1 MTSHGSPYARF
12 QRALRIG
19 RLSMVRA
26 AAAEL
31 PRIDLDD
38 ALAICLLIER
48 QDGERY
54 ERAVVRWLA
63 RLAMEV
69 PAVGIDDLREGLVAF
84 EALPYNPVAAA
95 ELPRIDLD
103 DALAICLLIE
113 RQDGERYERAVVRWL
128 ARLATEVP
136 AVGIDDLREGLVA
149 FEALP
154 YNPVAAAETLAALC
168 ERHGLRRAAERLRR
182 PR

>member
-1 MTSHGSPYARF
+1 MCSHMTSHGSPYARF

-19 RLSMVRA
+19 RLSTVRA
-26 AAAEL
+26 
-31 PRIDLDD
+31 
-38 ALAICLLIER
+38 
-48 QDGERY
+48 
-54 ERAVVRWLA
+54 
-63 RLAMEV
+63 
-69 PAVGIDDLREGLVAF
+69 
-84 EALPYNPVAAA
+84 AAA

-154 YNPVAAAETLAALC
+154 YNPVAACETLAALC
-168 ERHGLRRAAERLRR
+168 DRHGLRRGADRLRR
-182 PR
+182 R

>member
-84 EALPYNPVAAA
+84 EALPYNPVAA
-95 ELPRIDLD
+95 R
-103 DALAICLLIE
+103 
-113 RQDGERYERAVVRWL
+113 
-128 ARLATEVP
+128 
-136 AVGIDDLREGLVA
+136 
-149 FEALP
+149 
-154 YNPVAAAETLAALC
+154 ETLAALC
-168 ERHGLRRAAERLRR
+168 DRHGLRRGADRTPSSLGSSPWDSAISPSIWARPTRSSSNAGAASSCRSRPWSPSTPSGATSTRSAPRR
-182 PR
+182 TG

>member
-1 MTSHGSPYARF
+1 
-12 QRALRIG
+12 
-19 RLSMVRA
+19 MVRA

-63 RLAMEV
+63 RMVLEV
-69 PAVGIDDLREGLVAF
+69 PAVGIDDLREALIAF
-84 EALPYNPVAAA
+84 EALPHNPQGAS
-95 ELPRIDLD
+95 ES
-103 DALAICLLIE
+103 
-113 RQDGERYERAVVRWL
+113 
-128 ARLATEVP
+128 
-136 AVGIDDLREGLVA
+136 
-149 FEALP
+149 
-154 YNPVAAAETLAALC
+154 LAALC
-168 ERHGLRRAAERLRR
+168 ERHGLRRAADRLRV

>member
-1 MTSHGSPYARF
+1 MST
-12 QRALRIG
+12 
-19 RLSMVRA
+19 VRA

-31 PRIDLDD
+31 PVIDLDD

-63 RLAMEV
+63 RLAIEV

-95 ELPRIDLD
+95 
-103 DALAICLLIE
+103 DALA
-113 RQDGERYERAVVRWL
+113 G
-128 ARLATEVP
+128 
-136 AVGIDDLREGLVA
+136 
-149 FEALP
+149 
-154 YNPVAAAETLAALC
+154 LC
-168 ERHGLRRAAERLRR
+168 ERHGLQRAAERLRQ

>member
-1 MTSHGSPYARF
+1 MLRAPAGLVQSQSGKSVDVVGEGHGVPAHHRPLLMRTFVRMTSQGSPYARF

-19 RLSMVRA
+19 RLPMVRA

-31 PRIDLDD
+31 PRVDLDD

-63 RLAMEV
+63 RMALEV
-69 PAVGIDDLREGLVAF
+69 PTVGIEDLREALVAF
-84 EALPYNPVAAA
+84 QALPHNPAAAREALAAVC
-95 ELPRIDLD
+95 D
-103 DALAICLLIE
+103 
-113 RQDGERYERAVVRWL
+113 
-128 ARLATEVP
+128 
-136 AVGIDDLREGLVA
+136 
-149 FEALP
+149 
-154 YNPVAAAETLAALC
+154 
-168 ERHGLRRAAERLRR
+168 RHGLRRAVGRLRE

>member
-1 MTSHGSPYARF
+1 MRTYVRMTSQGSPYARF

-19 RLSMVRA
+19 RLPLVRA

-63 RLAMEV
+63 RMVLEV
-69 PAVGIDDLREGLVAF
+69 PAVGIEDLREALVAF
-84 EALPYNPVAAA
+84 EALPYNPQAA
-95 ELPRIDLD
+95 RQ
-103 DALAICLLIE
+103 ALAS
-113 RQDGERYERAVVRWL
+113 V
-128 ARLATEVP
+128 
-136 AVGIDDLREGLVA
+136 
-149 FEALP
+149 
-154 YNPVAAAETLAALC
+154 C
-168 ERHGLRRAAERLRR
+168 ERHGLRRATERLRA